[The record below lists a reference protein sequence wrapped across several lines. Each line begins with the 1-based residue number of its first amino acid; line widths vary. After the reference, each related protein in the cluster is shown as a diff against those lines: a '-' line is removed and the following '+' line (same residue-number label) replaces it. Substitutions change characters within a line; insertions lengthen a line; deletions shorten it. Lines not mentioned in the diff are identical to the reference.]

1 MFLFTCGN
9 YISSCLIFYQCWALN
24 RMIIKLNHLFSRI
37 YPSCHLFRDF
47 HSGYAALLQLF
58 EDGRSANKKA
68 GKKTAKS
75 VVGREN
81 KKKENVDVN
90 NKENLNGRCDA
101 AANKAV
107 KRGAG
112 GNQKQ
117 PGIKAFLTGATTVPV
132 TGAAES
138 SPEIV
143 MKRPAKAV
151 FKKLTVPTAQATITT
166 AVSYV
171 GRREAEEQPVSTAAV
186 MTAAELML
194 SRLSLD
200 NRRPLDRADET
211 GDFNDS
217 DIW

>member
-1 MFLFTCGN
+1 
-9 YISSCLIFYQCWALN
+9 
-24 RMIIKLNHLFSRI
+24 MIIKLNHLFSRI

-81 KKKENVDVN
+81 KKKEHVDVN
-90 NKENLNGRCDA
+90 NKENLNGHRDA

-151 FKKLTVPTAQATITT
+151 FKKLTMPTIDMGGVVTQATTTT